1 MRRITKTLE
10 NKPSETG
17 QLGQLQAGATLQDR
31 YLILGILGTGGMSSV
46 YKGRDLHFPN
56 VTKLVAVKEM
66 VNLAADP
73 TMHEMIV
80 RNFEREAD
88 LLATLSHP
96 AIPRIFDYFSQASN
110 SYLVMEFIEGHDLE
124 ALLQET
130 TDFLTEQQVVGWA
143 LELCD
148 VLTYLHG
155 HKPQPVIFRDMKPSN
170 IMIDQHSHIRLIDFG
185 IARVFQPGQKGTMIG
200 TEGYS
205 PPEQYRGEASPAGDI
220 YALGATLHHL
230 LSRRDPRAEAP
241 FSFAERPVRQINPNI
256 SPELEAL
263 INRALAYD
271 PKDRFPTAE
280 ALRDALLAAAKK
292 TGILNRIEVP
302 SAAKRS
308 DVKELWSFECEDEI
322 RGSPLVH
329 NGMVFIGCYDNN
341 LYALDAKNGQ
351 FLWKYATE
359 GGIATRPAAA
369 DEAVFVG
376 SEDFR
381 VHALSTTNG
390 RLIWTYYT
398 EGPIR
403 SSPTLSHGHL
413 FLGSDDNHLHVV
425 NILSGRRAWRSDAA
439 GPVRSSPLV
448 SNERVFFGCETG
460 DFYCVDFRGELKW
473 RFKAKRGIT
482 SSPLLVEGMIYFTSL
497 DWTLYAIEA
506 EGGWQIWRFRMG
518 KPSISTPA
526 FAEGK
531 LFAGCADGN
540 VYAIEAR
547 SSRELWR
554 FQTEHQVTGSPI
566 TEEDSLYV
574 GSVDGSVYCL
584 DFRSGRQRWRF
595 PTKGPITGTPAIS
608 DGILYVG
615 STDHRLYALL
625 TE

>member
-256 SPELEAL
+256 SPELESL

-329 NGMVFIGCYDNN
+329 NGIVFIGCYDNN

-425 NILSGRRAWRSDAA
+425 NILSGRRAWRTDAA